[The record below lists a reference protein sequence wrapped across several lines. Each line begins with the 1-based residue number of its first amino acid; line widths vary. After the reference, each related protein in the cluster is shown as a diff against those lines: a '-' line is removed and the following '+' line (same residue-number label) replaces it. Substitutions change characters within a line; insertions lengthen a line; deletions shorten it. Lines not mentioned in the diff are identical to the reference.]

1 MKRRNNLTVLGLL
14 APMLIGLAVFFFVPF
29 IILIRYT
36 FTETVGGHEFVGL
49 QNYVAI
55 MKSNA
60 FKTALLN
67 TGKFLVIGVVLIMV
81 LSFLL
86 ALMIQKKFAGSKL
99 LRSVILF
106 PMFLP
111 VAAVVTIVTVFF
123 SDAGLVNN
131 ALTALGISAKEWLT
145 GPAAF
150 PLVLGIY
157 IVKNIGFD
165 VILFL
170 AGLNMIP
177 KELYESA
184 EMEGAGAF
192 RRVFDI
198 TLPLITPTTFFV
210 FIISVMNCFK
220 SFREVFVLGGEYP
233 DKSIYMLPH
242 FINNNISNLNYQ
254 RLAVAS
260 VIVFL
265 IIAII
270 TGVFYVLESRSE
282 ERL

>member
-1 MKRRNNLTVLGLL
+1 MKKHNRLTVLGLL
-14 APMLIGLAVFFFVPF
+14 APMTVGIAVFFFVPF

-36 FTETVGGHEFVGL
+36 VTETVGGTEFVGL
-49 QNYVAI
+49 DNYIAI

-60 FKTALLN
+60 FKTAFLN

-86 ALMIQKKFAGSKL
+86 ALMLQKKFMGSKL

-111 VAAVVTIVTVFF
+111 VAAVVTIVMVFF
-123 SDAGLVNN
+123 SDGGLVNS
-131 ALTALGISAKEWLT
+131 ALSALNIPVKQWLN

-150 PLVLGIY
+150 PLVMGIY
-157 IVKNIGFD
+157 ILKNIGFN

-177 KELYESA
+177 KELYEAA
-184 EMEGAGAF
+184 EIEGAGAV
-192 RRVFDI
+192 RRVLDI
-198 TLPLITPTTFFV
+198 TLPLISPTAFFV

-220 SFREVFVLGGEYP
+220 SFREVFILGGEYP

-242 FINNNISNLNYQ
+242 FINNNIKNLNYQ

-270 TGVFYVLESRSE
+270 TGVFYWFESRRE
-282 ERL
+282 ERI

>member
-1 MKRRNNLTVLGLL
+1 MKRHNRLTVLGLL
-14 APMLIGLAVFFFVPF
+14 APMVIGMAVFFFVPF

-36 FTETVGGHEFVGL
+36 VTETVGGTEFVGL
-49 QNYVAI
+49 DNYIAI
-55 MKSNA
+55 MKSNS
-60 FKTALLN
+60 FKTAFLN
-67 TGKFLVIGVVLIMV
+67 TGKFLIIGVVLIMV

-86 ALMIQKKFAGSKL
+86 ALMLQKHFAGSKL

-111 VAAVVTIVTVFF
+111 VAAVVTIVMIFF
-123 SDAGLVNN
+123 SESGLVNS
-131 ALTALGISAKEWLT
+131 ALNTLGIPVKQWLD

-150 PLVLGIY
+150 PLVMGIY
-157 IVKNIGFD
+157 ILKNIGFN

-177 KELYESA
+177 KELYEAA
-184 EMEGAGAF
+184 EIEGAGAV

-198 TLPLITPTTFFV
+198 TLPLIAPTAFFV

-220 SFREVFVLGGEYP
+220 SFREVFILGGEYP

-242 FINNNISNLNYQ
+242 FINNNIKNLNYQ
-254 RLAVAS
+254 RLAVAA
-260 VIVFL
+260 VVVFCV
-265 IIAII
+265 IAII
-270 TGVFYVLESRSE
+270 TGVFYWLESRSE
-282 ERL
+282 ERI